1 MMSRELFELDQALS
15 QRITKLEERIERLE
29 EDYNKN
35 ITRLT
40 KLVDHLMDYDDPI
53 HDDRP

>member
-1 MMSRELFELDQALS
+1 MLQQLFELDQALS